1 MTWDADAIVIGGG
14 LNGPC
19 AALALAEAGMRVV
32 LLDALPAD
40 VRADPEFDGRAY
52 NLALGSQ
59 RFLSVIGIWDD
70 LRPKAQPVRRVLLK
84 GSGPLAHFDHA
95 ELDEGPA
102 SVILEDRFL
111 RQALLARLTAH
122 PGIETRAP
130 ARVADTRRDAGAAE
144 VRTEDGKVLRAP
156 LLVACDGRDSPT
168 AARAGIR
175 RTGWGYDQ
183 TGFVCAVEHSAE
195 HDGVARQ
202 RFLPGGPFAVLPLPG
217 RRSSIVWTERGAMAD
232 RIARLDDDAYLTE
245 VAARLD
251 GALGEVRLAG
261 RRWAYPLRLSLA
273 RDWVR
278 QRLALAGD
286 AAHAVHPIAGQ
297 GLNLGIRDAAAL
309 AQVIAEARRRG
320 EDWGDLAVLRRYE
333 QWRRFDAVSLSL
345 GMDAVN
351 RLFSND
357 NAGLRAL
364 RESGM
369 RLGAALGPARRAFM
383 AEAAG
388 LSGEVPRMLRG
399 KPV

>member
-19 AALALAEAGMRVV
+19 AALALAEAGMQVM

-40 VRADPEFDGRAY
+40 LRADPEFDGRAY

-59 RFLSVIGIWDD
+59 RFLSVIGLWDD
-70 LRPKAQPVRRVLLK
+70 LRPKAQPVRRVLLE

-122 PGIETRAP
+122 PGVEARAP
-130 ARVADTRRDAGAAE
+130 VRVADTRQGAAAAE
-144 VRTEDGKVLRAP
+144 VRTEDGQVLRAP
-156 LLVACDGRDSPT
+156 LLVACDGRDSPA

-183 TGFVCAVEHSAE
+183 TGFVCAVEHAAE
-195 HDGVARQ
+195 HDATARQ

-217 RRSSIVWTERGAMAD
+217 RRCSIVWTERGAMAD
-232 RIARLDDDAYLTE
+232 RIARLDDDAYLAE

-278 QRLALAGD
+278 PRLALAGD

-309 AQVIAEARRRG
+309 AEVTAEARRRG

-364 RESGM
+364 REGGM
-369 RLGAALGPARRAFM
+369 RLAAALGPARRAFM